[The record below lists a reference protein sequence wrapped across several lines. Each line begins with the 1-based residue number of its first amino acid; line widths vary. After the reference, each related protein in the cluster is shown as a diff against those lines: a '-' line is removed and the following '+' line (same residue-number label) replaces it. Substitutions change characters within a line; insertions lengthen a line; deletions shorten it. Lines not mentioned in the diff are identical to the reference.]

1 MKTIDMK
8 NPIIRIAA
16 IGVGCLALV
25 LLLFATCCTVVDSG
39 EVGIRFH
46 KWSLSEQ
53 DYGGVEGTCKGWV
66 FYNPITT
73 NVFTYPIF
81 TQRKQYETFSVNAK
95 DASLFEMDP
104 TIAYR
109 INPDK
114 ACDIFTKY
122 RVGVKE
128 LEEGYIRTC
137 IYEAYRTC
145 ANQYTSDSL
154 MSNRANFERDVRA
167 RLEKSLMAEGFL
179 VEEFTSKITPPSSL
193 LSMIDA
199 KNTAIQSALKAE
211 NEVKEAEANA
221 KIAVAKAEGNA
232 KAMKIKADAEAYYNR
247 TIAASLSPMIVQED
261 MIEKWDGKMP
271 QIVGG
276 NGMIRHLESHREITR
291 RVPQVL
297 LPAFPMFPQGE
308 RLIPP
313 RGTSLSPLGSMSL
326 TPSGHAARCLWTY
339 PSTLSDVIPEDFR
352 LNFRLLS
359 TTCRT
364 LRATTEISSIFCS
377 YPRPN
382 IEKC

>member
-1 MKTIDMK
+1 MSSNISGINTKSGTFRFFMYLG
-8 NPIIRIAA
+8 A
-16 IGVGCLALV
+16 GF
-25 LLLFATCCTVVDSG
+25 LLLIILFAVCCTVVDSG
-39 EVGIRFH
+39 EVGIKFH
-46 KWSLSEQ
+46 KWSASEQ

-73 NVFTYPIF
+73 SVFTYPTF

-109 INPDK
+109 INPEK

-154 MSNRANFERDVRA
+154 MSHRANFEGDVRQ

-179 VEEFTSKITPPSSL
+179 VEEFTSKITPPTSL

-247 TIAASLSPMIVQED
+247 TIAASLSPMIIQED

-276 NGMIRHLESHREITR
+276 DGMML
-291 RVPQVL
+291 
-297 LPAFPMFPQGE
+297 
-308 RLIPP
+308 
-313 RGTSLSPLGSMSL
+313 
-326 TPSGHAARCLWTY
+326 
-339 PSTLSDVIPEDFR
+339 DVSKIM
-352 LNFRLLS
+352 
-359 TTCRT
+359 
-364 LRATTEISSIFCS
+364 A
-377 YPRPN
+377 
-382 IEKC
+382 K

>member
-1 MKTIDMK
+1 MNSIKELKFRPLIY
-8 NPIIRIAA
+8 
-16 IGVGCLALV
+16 IGGGILAV
-25 LLLFATCCTVVDSG
+25 LIFFAMCCTVVDSG
-39 EVGIRFH
+39 EVGIQFH
-46 KWSLSEQ
+46 KWSLNEQ

-73 NVFTYPIF
+73 NVFTYPTV

-122 RVGVKE
+122 RVGVKD

-145 ANQYTSDSL
+145 ANQYNSDSL
-154 MSNRANFERDVRA
+154 MSNRANFERDVRN

-271 QIVGG
+271 QIMAG
-276 NGMIRHLESHREITR
+276 NGGM
-291 RVPQVL
+291 
-297 LPAFPMFPQGE
+297 M
-308 RLIPP
+308 
-313 RGTSLSPLGSMSL
+313 M
-326 TPSGHAARCLWTY
+326 
-339 PSTLSDVIPEDFR
+339 D
-352 LNFRLLS
+352 
-359 TTCRT
+359 
-364 LRATTEISSIFCS
+364 ISKIIGNS
-377 YPRPN
+377 
-382 IEKC
+382 K